1 MFHLGDVT
9 VSGIAVPF
17 LFYKEFVSSTFTLQ
31 SSPLLRLTL
40 NESSD
45 LRLSV
50 ILRNL
55 S

>member
-1 MFHLGDVT
+1 MGDVK
-9 VSGIAVPF
+9 VRGIADHF
-17 LFYKEFVSSTFTLQ
+17 FFYKEFASSTLTLQ
-31 SSPLLRLTL
+31 SSPLLRLTP

>member
-1 MFHLGDVT
+1 M
-9 VSGIAVPF
+9 AVHF
-17 LFYKEFVSSTFTLQ
+17 FSYKEFASSTFTLQ
-31 SSPLLRLTL
+31 SSPLLRLTP